1 MRSFKDRSHR
11 GYSHAESLGADV
23 QPQRL
28 DGLSSGAAPMAADAR
43 SRLLTWREAAI
54 SRGMLPEEFDEL
66 FDVALRLV
74 GEYVTP
80 LVRAGFSKE
89 HIMFVFLEGAQHPV
103 MQEAILDETAIETW
117 RLGAL
122 DQLELRSRAGV
133 MDDARRTVLLQQQLE
148 QNELKRAMQLVR
160 RLRTSGVPEE
170 DVEIAFSAIL
180 AMALEI
186 QRPMG
191 NSTEPNAGL

>member
-1 MRSFKDRSHR
+1 VRIFEGPGHR
-11 GYSHAESLGADV
+11 GHSRAEPLGADV
-23 QPQRL
+23 QPQQL
-28 DGLSSGAAPMAADAR
+28 DDLSSSAAPAVADAR
-43 SRLLTWREAAI
+43 SRLLMWREAAVR
-54 SRGMLPEEFDEL
+54 RGMSPAEFDEL
-66 FDVALRLV
+66 FDAVLGLV

-103 MQEAILDETAIETW
+103 MQEAILDETAIESW

-160 RLRTSGVPEE
+160 RLRTSGVPDE

-191 NSTEPNAGL
+191 NSTESNAGL